1 MLSRRDRD
9 GFAIIKVCFKPEY
22 KFNLDDLASFDKEE
36 QQARFLQSLEDL
48 IVSATDGKGF
58 DDSSFNEALLLKE
71 IDALASKPK
80 LAY

>member
-58 DDSSFNEALLLKE
+58 DDSSFNEALFLKE